1 MTAGQDE
8 KEKALKTTV
17 TRLTKNEVLYHWPI
31 LEERIKE
38 LVAEI
43 GKEQFDALVKQCDLR
58 GVEVGMYFHLSGEHK
73 TYLIFSSKYMKEQ
86 EEIYK
91 KHLEK

>member
-1 MTAGQDE
+1 MT
-8 KEKALKTTV
+8 TVV
-17 TRLTKNEVLYHWPI
+17 TRLAKNDVLYHWPI

-38 LVAEI
+38 VIAEI
-43 GKEQFDALVKQCDLR
+43 GKEQFDAMVEQCDLR
-58 GVEVGMYFHLSGEHK
+58 GAQVGMYMHLSGEHK